1 MNIHLHSHSLIRPVK
16 MKKKLIGLSKI
27 ETFFCFSVEK
37 GAEREILLQRAAPAE
52 EREAFPLTIGK

>member
-1 MNIHLHSHSLIRPVK
+1 MNIHLHSHSLIRPV
-16 MKKKLIGLSKI
+16 KI